1 MMGEKRK
8 LVVAVAYEQDAGRQ
22 IVRISFEGQLIKTD
36 DSDTSTAGAMDKVFA
51 DVKEKNLEIAE
62 LVLNLEKLTFI
73 DDRTASRLVDLI
85 QSLAPKEVK
94 VFCLDAMTPLLS
106 RPH

>member
-1 MMGEKRK
+1 MADKRK
-8 LVVAVAYEQDAGRQ
+8 LIVATTYEQDGERQ
-22 IVRISFEGQLIKTD
+22 IVRISLEGQLIKTD
-36 DSDTSTAGAMDKVFA
+36 DPATSTDGAMDKAFGE
-51 DVKEKNLEIAE
+51 VKERNLQIAE

-94 VFCLDAMTPLLS
+94 VFCLDAITPLLS